1 MILVMVNNLLAAQVV
16 FSPVD
21 LGTLGGTTASEAS
34 ELTTVLK
41 LLGLSNTGHA
51 FLLSAGVMRDLGTLG
66 GSTSVARSINARGV

>member
-16 FSPVD
+16 FSRSIWALWVER
-21 LGTLGGTTASEAS
+21 LQAKHS